1 MSASK
6 VVIIT
11 GASKGI
17 GKAIALKFAE
27 NKSFIIFLFG
37 RNETKIKSLQKQ
49 ISKKNITVEYY
60 LGDVGDETFVHQS
73 VATILKKYKKIDIL
87 INNAGIAYFEQFVD
101 SNLEQ
106 FQTQINT
113 NLIGVYNFTKAVI
126 DGMIKKKNGSIVNI
140 VSQAGK
146 VGFSYGTT
154 YAATKHAV
162 MGFSKS
168 LMLEVR
174 KYNIRVI
181 AVCPGSVET
190 DMIEN
195 SPIHKTTKQV
205 LKPKD
210 VADIVFATI
219 CLPNRAVISELDI
232 RPTNP

>member
-1 MSASK
+1 MPSKK

-17 GKAIALKFAE
+17 GKAIALKFSE
-27 NKSFIIFLFG
+27 DKNFIICLFG
-37 RNETKIKSLQKQ
+37 RNIRKLKSLHKQ
-49 ISKKNITVEYY
+49 ISKRNIAAEYFS
-60 LGDVGDETFVHQS
+60 GDVADEQFVNAS
-73 VATILKKYKKIDIL
+73 VKEVLKKYKKIDIL

-106 FQTQINT
+106 FKTQIDT
-113 NLIGVYNFTKAVI
+113 NVIGVYNFSKAVI
-126 DGMIKKKNGSIVNI
+126 CGMIKKKNGSIINI

-190 DMIEN
+190 EMISN
-195 SPIHKTTKQV
+195 SPIHNNIKKV

-210 VADIVFATI
+210 IADIVFASI
-219 CLPNRAVISELDI
+219 CLPNRVLISEIDI

>member
-1 MSASK
+1 MPSKK

-17 GKAIALKFAE
+17 GKAIALKLAE
-27 NKSFIIFLFG
+27 DKNFIICLFG
-37 RNETKIKSLQKQ
+37 RNVQKLKSLHKQ
-49 ISKKNITVEYY
+49 LFKKNISAEYY
-60 LGDVGDETFVHQS
+60 SGDVADEQFVNTS
-73 VATILKKYKKIDIL
+73 IKEILKKYKKIDIL

-106 FQTQINT
+106 FKAQIDT

-126 DGMIKKKNGSIVNI
+126 GGMIKKKNGSIINI

-174 KYNIRVI
+174 KHNIRVI

-190 DMIEN
+190 EMISN
-195 SPIHKTTKQV
+195 SPIHKNIKQV

-210 VADIVFATI
+210 IADIVFATI
-219 CLPNRAVISELDI
+219 CLPNRVLISEIDI

>member
-219 CLPNRAVISELDI
+219 CLPNRALISELDI

>member
-1 MSASK
+1 MPSKK

-17 GKAIALKFAE
+17 GKAIALKLAGDK
-27 NKSFIIFLFG
+27 NFIICLFG
-37 RNETKIKSLQKQ
+37 RNVQKLKSLHKQ
-49 ISKKNITVEYY
+49 ISKKNISAEYY
-60 LGDVGDETFVHQS
+60 SGDVADEQFVNTS
-73 VATILKKYKKIDIL
+73 IKEILKKYKKIDIL

-106 FQTQINT
+106 FKAQIDT

-126 DGMIKKKNGSIVNI
+126 GGMIKKKNGSVINI

-174 KYNIRVI
+174 KHNIRVI

-190 DMIEN
+190 EMISK
-195 SPIHKTTKQV
+195 SPIHKNIKQV

-210 VADIVFATI
+210 IADIVFATI
-219 CLPNRAVISELDI
+219 CLPNRVLISEIDI